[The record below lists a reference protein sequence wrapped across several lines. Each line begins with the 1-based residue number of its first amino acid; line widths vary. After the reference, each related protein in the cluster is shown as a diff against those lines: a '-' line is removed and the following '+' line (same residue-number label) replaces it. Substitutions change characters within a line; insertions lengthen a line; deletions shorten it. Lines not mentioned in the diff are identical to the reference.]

1 MEFERRLQEEDHDRD
16 PASQNKSKVVG
27 KEWWPMEVNV
37 SGRTTA
43 QRNTVRGG
51 RTHQFGSHNWLMLS
65 TSIKK
70 HLLPMPDDFSETGYF
85 RIHILF
91 QTILIQ
97 NSAFLTFSSEK

>member
-43 QRNTVRGG
+43 QRNMVRGG
-51 RTHQFGSHNWLMLS
+51 ED
-65 TSIKK
+65 TSIWVTQ
-70 HLLPMPDDFSETGYF
+70 LADVINIY
-85 RIHILF
+85 
-91 QTILIQ
+91 
-97 NSAFLTFSSEK
+97 